1 MCFLLVLYLRRLFS
15 CFLIDEKLHAST
27 GTMCASKGLRAL
39 VDSDEMKRENN
50 KFAQREHEVEQRRKQ
65 QLGIE
70 QENNTGV
77 VLSSSPAVLV
87 QPNV

>member
-1 MCFLLVLYLRRLFS
+1 MWCVHVS

-27 GTMCASKGLRAL
+27 GTMCASKGLRTL

-50 KFAQREHEVEQRRKQ
+50 KFAQREHEVEQRRRQ
-65 QLGIE
+65 QLGLE
-70 QENNTGV
+70 QANNTGV
-77 VLSSSPAVLV
+77 IMSSSPAVLV